1 MIDTFNCGGELVH
14 TLIDPVHLRQALCFS
29 AIYLISVLQLFTRLE
44 DVVCNALDILFQ
56 ETELMT
62 TMAKLKSYR
71 FCFFV
76 IRTCVQPV
84 TQYHRV
90 SSDKQNTT
98 QFTFVV
104 KN

>member
-1 MIDTFNCGGELVH
+1 MLNFFLNSFYMIDTFNCGGELVH

-56 ETELMT
+56 ENELMT

-71 FCFFV
+71 FCFSLSE
-76 IRTCVQPV
+76 
-84 TQYHRV
+84 HV
-90 SSDKQNTT
+90 SNQ
-98 QFTFVV
+98 
-104 KN
+104 